1 MMQDR
6 FNALRPAHGRKTAA
20 DAVPCSAPRL
30 SLTIATRIRRPWLRF
45 GGWLLAGAL
54 GLATSAQA
62 APAQT
67 SPPLVLGVQNGR
79 VQEDAVSVFN
89 TAQLLANMI
98 GTATGRKVIW
108 EANYAKADTAKQAQ
122 AGARF
127 DFVFSKPPNLTATL
141 LSQGWKLVAAAKPP
155 VEFGTDLIAQS
166 CPGKPG
172 QVLLGGPT
180 LVILGTSEA
189 STHASCVPV
198 ADVWKSPAAV
208 LLTASKGS
216 LVDKMAQKMWLQRS
230 GGKVPPI
237 VYTQYQNAVTDLM
250 ASTHVAVIGTVT
262 PLFSKQW
269 QAHGGIIL
277 AHQAMPF
284 WALLAAP
291 DVPAET
297 VDKVRS
303 TFLDGSSHAVDKAL
317 HIPGWEAGSPKP
329 YAEFIQWLKSKE

>member
-1 MMQDR
+1 MMQHR
-6 FNALRPAHGRKTAA
+6 LKEFRPAHGPKAAA
-20 DAVPCSAPRL
+20 DVAPCPAPRQP
-30 SLTIATRIRRPWLRF
+30 LTNPAPGRHPLLRL
-45 GGWLLAGAL
+45 GCWLLAGAL
-54 GLATSAQA
+54 GWATGAQA

-67 SPPLVLGVQNGR
+67 TTPLVLGVQNGR

-89 TAQLLANMI
+89 TAQLLANVI
-98 GTATGRKVIW
+98 GTAAGRKVIW
-108 EANYAKADTAKQAQ
+108 EANYAKADTLKQAQ

-141 LSQGWKLVAAAKPP
+141 LAEGWKLVAVAKSP
-155 VEFGTDLIAQS
+155 VEFGTDLIAQP
-166 CPGKPG
+166 CPDKPG

-180 LVILGTSEA
+180 LVILGASEA
-189 STHASCVPV
+189 STHATCVPV
-198 ADVWKSPAAV
+198 ADVWKSPSAV

-216 LVDKMAQKMWLQRS
+216 LVDKMAQKIWLQHS

-269 QAHGGIIL
+269 QAHGGVIL

-291 DVPAET
+291 DTSADT

-303 TFLDGSSHAVDKAL
+303 AFLDGSTRAIDKAL
-317 HIPGWEAGSPKP
+317 HIPGWETGSPKP
-329 YAEFIQWLKSKE
+329 YAEFMHWLKTGE